1 MIKERSKTADIL
13 HHLQVHKSITSMEA
27 IKLYK
32 ATRLSGIIYILK
44 KRGYVIE
51 TENKNFK
58 SKYNISSH
66 YGIYHYLG
74 REEELKDIKKDE

>member
-1 MIKERSKTADIL
+1 MIKERSKTQDIL

-27 IKLYK
+27 INLYK
-32 ATRLSGIIYILK
+32 ATRLSGIIYALK

-58 SKYNISSH
+58 NKYNNTSH
-66 YGIYHYLG
+66 YAIYHYKG
-74 REEELKDIKKDE
+74 EIKNGGIAI

>member
-1 MIKERSKTADIL
+1 MIKERSKTQDIL

-27 IKLYK
+27 INLYK
-32 ATRLSGIIYILK
+32 ATRLSGIIYALK

-58 SKYNISSH
+58 SKYNITSH
-66 YGIYHYLG
+66 YGIYHYKG
-74 REEELKDIKKDE
+74 REEEIKGKEKDD

>member
-1 MIKERSKTADIL
+1 MVKERSKTQDIL

-27 IKLYK
+27 IDLYK
-32 ATRLSGIIYILK
+32 ATRLSGIIYTLK

-58 SKYNISSH
+58 NKYNNTSH
-66 YGIYHYLG
+66 YAIYHYKG
-74 REEELKDIKKDE
+74 EIKNGGIVI